1 MLGWL
6 CGGQVLAGEAAEDL
20 FSADLV
26 PGQVDLRRRG
36 VRLRGWELVKGAVWP
51 GGVVVLQV
59 LGQDLAQVALVEDEQ
74 PAGDLAA
81 QGADHALADRIRL
94 WRLRRAEKDPDTRGG
109 EHGVE
114 KVPEMGGAG
123 PAVMPARCARRVP
136 CSVMIRA

>member
-6 CGGQVLAGEAAEDL
+6 CGGQVLAGKAAEDL

-36 VRLRGWELVKGAVWP
+36 VRLRGWELVKGAVRP

-81 QGADHALADRIRL
+81 QGAGHALADRIRL
-94 WRLRRAEKDPDTRGG
+94 WRLRRAEKDPDTCGG
-109 EHGVE
+109 ENGVE
-114 KVPEMGGAG
+114 KLRELGGAG
-123 PAVMPARCARRVP
+123 AGPGSGGGGVGAGEPQ
-136 CSVMIRA
+136 

>member
-6 CGGQVLAGEAAEDL
+6 CGGHVLAGKAAEDL

-36 VRLRGWELVKGAVWP
+36 VRLGGWELVKGAVRP

-74 PAGDLAA
+74 PVEYLAA
-81 QGADHALADRIRL
+81 QGADHALADRI
-94 WRLRRAEKDPDTRGG
+94 
-109 EHGVE
+109 
-114 KVPEMGGAG
+114 G
-123 PAVMPARCARRVP
+123 PCRHLHLVQAIGIDV
-136 CSVMIRA
+136 SG